1 MRWFFDKTAVAT
13 IDDAISA
20 GGPSALASPLSPG
33 YAPAVGVRKPSP
45 VRVVVVMGCCAAL
58 AGGCGGNDEPDTA
71 AELEEIAATVER
83 PIERLAAALD
93 EAKPSKLVVL
103 RATAERTADALVN
116 ARRDVRDL
124 EDRAPDR
131 ERARLREFE
140 AALDEYEALADS
152 LAESPL
158 TPAEVEISDERAQQA
173 AQDSRVELSELD
185 AGPLVAVLR
194 KARRDRKP
202 RVAGGLSAPVGP
214 AAPAGD
220 SQPTSYT
227 TYTGPSFQARIPTG
241 GGWAAPS
248 QSQPTP
254 GELFRTNVRGPNG
267 LFVAIDFTPFEPA
280 TFGGRYQSR
289 TEVGQTA
296 FGSATLYVFQGGVLP
311 ECQRNT
317 CFDYIINSGQ
327 SGGSGFAVVAGG
339 EDQATAAAIAQTV
352 AESVTP
358 IGQYLE

>member
-1 MRWFFDKTAVAT
+1 LV
-13 IDDAISA
+13 
-20 GGPSALASPLSPG
+20 
-33 YAPAVGVRKPSP
+33 
-45 VRVVVVMGCCAAL
+45 
-58 AGGCGGNDEPDTA
+58 GGCGGSDEPDID
-71 AELEEIAATVER
+71 AELDEVAASVAR
-83 PIERLAAALD
+83 PIERLSAALD
-93 EAKPSKLVVL
+93 GAKPSSLVVL
-103 RATAERTADALVN
+103 RATAERTADALAD

-124 EDRAPDR
+124 EDSAADSERGRVR
-131 ERARLREFE
+131 ELET
-140 AALDEYEALADS
+140 ALDDYEALAES

-158 TPAEVEISDERAQQA
+158 AAAEIEVSAERAHQA
-173 AQDSRVELSELD
+173 AQDSRVELPELES
-185 AGPLVAVLR
+185 GPLVAALR
-194 KARRDRKP
+194 KTRRGQVP
-202 RVAGGLSAPVGP
+202 EVAGGLSAPVGP
-214 AAPAGD
+214 AAPAGN
-220 SQPTSYT
+220 PAATSYT

-248 QSQPTP
+248 QSEPTP

-317 CFDYIINSGQ
+317 CFDYIINSGSQ

-339 EDQATAAAIAQTV
+339 NDSATAAAIAQTV

-358 IGQYLE
+358 IGQYR

>member
-1 MRWFFDKTAVAT
+1 MRTVKPSAAGAVAL
-13 IDDAISA
+13 
-20 GGPSALASPLSPG
+20 LA
-33 YAPAVGVRKPSP
+33 
-45 VRVVVVMGCCAAL
+45 CCAAL
-58 AGGCGGNDEPDTA
+58 AGACGGDDGPDVD
-71 AELEEIAATVER
+71 AELDEVAVTVER
-83 PIERLAAALD
+83 PIERLASALD
-93 EAKPSKLVVL
+93 GAKPSSLVVL
-103 RATAERTADALVN
+103 RATAERTTDALAD

-124 EDRAPDR
+124 EDSAPDS
-131 ERARLREFE
+131 ERDRVREFE
-140 AALDEYEALADS
+140 AAVDDYGALADA

-158 TPAEVEISDERAQQA
+158 APAAIEVAAERARQA
-173 AQDSRVELSELD
+173 ARDSRVELPELD
-185 AGPLVAVLR
+185 AGPLVAALR
-194 KARRDRKP
+194 KARQARAP
-202 RVAGGLSAPVGP
+202 EVAGGLSAPVGP
-214 AAPAGD
+214 AAPAGT
-220 SQPTSYT
+220 PAATSYT

-254 GELFRTNVRGPNG
+254 GELFRTNVRGPDG

-317 CFDYIINSGQ
+317 CFDYIINSGSQ

-339 EDQATAAAIAQTV
+339 NDSATAAAIAQTV

-358 IGQYLE
+358 IGQYR